1 MKIGVDARLL
11 SRPLTGIGRYTLEMC
26 RALCKHSELSLFIYS
41 PAPISADV
49 LRGLEAARIHVG
61 SWDNSVLRQVWGT
74 TILPKL
80 ARQDAVEIFWGPS
93 HRLPHFLSPST
104 IKVVT
109 IHDLVWKYASDTM
122 KPLSRIRESY
132 QMPHAVK
139 MADLVLA
146 DSEATKASTID
157 TFCIDENK
165 IRVVHLGV
173 TNIHT
178 DPLRS
183 LLEPLGIKR
192 PYFLFVGTLE
202 PRKNLTRLLA
212 AFSQLPSH
220 LKENIDLVIAGGAGW
235 GNIDIKNKVKELGLD
250 SHVRL
255 LGYVDDQTLNTLYK
269 YAEFLVMPSLYEGF
283 GLPLIEAMAQ
293 GVPVLTSNNS
303 SMPEVA
309 GEAGFL
315 VDPLDVDSISHGLS
329 EMINNKT
336 LRAELASKAKP
347 TAENFNWDKSAQ
359 QFITALEELLK
370 P

>member
-26 RALCKHSELSLFIYS
+26 RALCKHSEISLFLYS
-41 PAPISADV
+41 PAPIPVDV
-49 LRGLEAARIHVG
+49 LRGLEAARIRVG
-61 SWDNSVLRQVWGT
+61 SWDNSVLRQIWGIS
-74 TILPKL
+74 ILPNL
-80 ARQDAVEIFWGPS
+80 AKQDSVEIFWGPS
-93 HRLPHFLSPST
+93 HRLPHFLPST
-104 IKVVT
+104 AIKVVT
-109 IHDLVWKYASDTM
+109 IHDLVWKYAGDTM
-122 KPLSRIRESY
+122 QPLSRIRERY

-146 DSEATKASTID
+146 DSDATKISIID
-157 TFCIDENK
+157 TFCIDANK
-165 IRVVHLGV
+165 LSVVHLGV
-173 TNIHT
+173 TDINT
-178 DPLRS
+178 DPLQN
-183 LLEPLGIKR
+183 LLEPLGIKQ

-202 PRKNLTRLLA
+202 PRKNLARLLT

-220 LKENIDLVIAGGAGW
+220 LKEGIDLVIAGGAGW
-235 GNIDIKNKVKELGLD
+235 GNIDIENKVKELGLD

-283 GLPLIEAMAQ
+283 GLPLIEAMAH

-315 VDPLDVDSISHGLS
+315 VDPLDVGSISHGLS

-359 QFITALEELLK
+359 QFITALEQLLR